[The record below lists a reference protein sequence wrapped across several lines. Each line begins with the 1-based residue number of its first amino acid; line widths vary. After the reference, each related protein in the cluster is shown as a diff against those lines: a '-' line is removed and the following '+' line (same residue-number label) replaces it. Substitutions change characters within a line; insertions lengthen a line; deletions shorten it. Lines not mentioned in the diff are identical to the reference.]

1 MLLWLANVYR
11 LGVKELRSL
20 VFDPVLLLLIVYVF
34 TLAIYAVATG
44 AKLEVLNASV
54 AYVDEDRSALS
65 GRIISAILP
74 PEFDT
79 PVEISA
85 DRIDAS
91 MNSGAFVFVL
101 RFPPNFEA
109 DLLAGRK
116 SEIQL
121 NVDATAMAQAGNG
134 TVFLQS
140 IIQAETAKFL
150 SGNENA
156 AALPI
161 NLVVRAMFNPNLDSS
176 WFNAVMQVIN
186 NVTLLSVLLTGAA
199 LIRERE
205 HGTIEHLLVMPVKPS
220 EIMVAKIWANGLVIV
235 LAAVLSLVFV
245 VQGLLGVPIH
255 GSIALFVFG
264 ALIYMISVTG
274 LGILIATFTT
284 SMPQFGLLALPV
296 LVIMNLL
303 SGSTTPM
310 ESMPAWLQAIM
321 QASPSTHFVAFAQ
334 AILYRGAG
342 LTTVWPSLVAMS
354 VLSAVFFVIAL
365 SRFRTTMAG
374 AR

>member
-1 MLLWLANVYR
+1 MFLWLANVYR

-44 AKLEVLNASV
+44 AKLEVQNASV

-91 MNSGAFVFVL
+91 MDSGAFVFVL
-101 RFPPNFEA
+101 RFPPEFEA

-150 SGNENA
+150 SGNEDA

-186 NVTLLSVLLTGAA
+186 NVTILSVLLTGAA

-220 EIMVAKIWANGLVIV
+220 EIMVAKIWANGLAIV
-235 LAAVLSLVFV
+235 VAAVLSLVFV
-245 VQGLLGVPIH
+245 VQLLLGVPIH

-310 ESMPAWLQAIM
+310 ESMPEWLQAVM
-321 QASPSTHFVAFAQ
+321 QVSPSTHFVAFAQ

-365 SRFRTTMAG
+365 SRFRKTMAG

>member
-1 MLLWLANVYR
+1 MFLWLANVYR

-44 AKLEVLNASV
+44 AKLEVQNASV

-65 GRIISAILP
+65 GRIVSAILP

-91 MNSGAFVFVL
+91 MDSGAFVFVL
-101 RFPPNFEA
+101 RFPPELEA
-109 DLLAGRK
+109 DLLAGRN

-150 SGNENA
+150 SGNEDA

-186 NVTLLSVLLTGAA
+186 NVTILSVLLTGAA

-220 EIMVAKIWANGLVIV
+220 EIMVAKIWANGLAIV
-235 LAAVLSLVFV
+235 VAAVLSLVFV
-245 VQGLLGVPIH
+245 VQLLLGVPIH

-310 ESMPAWLQAIM
+310 ESMPEWLQAIM
-321 QASPSTHFVAFAQ
+321 QVSPSTHFVAFAQ

-342 LTTVWPSLVAMS
+342 LTTVWPSILAMS

>member
-1 MLLWLANVYR
+1 MFLWLANVYR

-44 AKLEVLNASV
+44 AKLEVQNASV

-91 MNSGAFVFVL
+91 MDSGAFVFVL
-101 RFPPNFEA
+101 RFPPEFEA

-150 SGNENA
+150 SGNEDA

-186 NVTLLSVLLTGAA
+186 NVTILSVLLTGAA

-220 EIMVAKIWANGLVIV
+220 EIMVAKIWANGLAIV
-235 LAAVLSLVFV
+235 VAAVLSLVFV
-245 VQGLLGVPIH
+245 VQLLLGVPIH

-310 ESMPAWLQAIM
+310 ESMPEWLQAVM
-321 QASPSTHFVAFAQ
+321 QVSPSTHFVAFAQ

-342 LTTVWPSLVAMS
+342 VTTVWPSILAMS

-365 SRFRTTMAG
+365 SRFRKTMAG

>member
-1 MLLWLANVYR
+1 MFLWLANVYR

-65 GRIISAILP
+65 GRIVSAILP
-74 PEFDT
+74 PEFET

>member
-1 MLLWLANVYR
+1 MWLANVYR

-44 AKLEVLNASV
+44 AKLEVQNASV

-65 GRIISAILP
+65 GRIVRAILP

-91 MNSGAFVFVL
+91 MDSGAFVFVL
-101 RFPPNFEA
+101 RFPPDFEA

-116 SEIQL
+116 PEIQL

-140 IIQAETAKFL
+140 IIQAEAAKFL
-150 SGNENA
+150 SGNEDA
-156 AALPI
+156 AALPMD
-161 NLVVRAMFNPNLDSS
+161 LVVRAMFNPNLDSS

-186 NVTLLSVLLTGAA
+186 NVTILSVLLTGAA

-220 EIMVAKIWANGLVIV
+220 EIMVAKIWANGLAIV
-235 LAAVLSLVFV
+235 VAAVLSLVFV
-245 VQGLLGVPIH
+245 VQLLLGVPIH

-310 ESMPAWLQAIM
+310 ESMPEWLQAIM

-342 LTTVWPSLVAMS
+342 LTTVWPSIVAMS
-354 VLSAVFFVIAL
+354 VLSVVFFVIAL

>member
-1 MLLWLANVYR
+1 MFLWLANVYR

-44 AKLEVLNASV
+44 AKLEVQNASV

-79 PVEISA
+79 PVEISV

-91 MNSGAFVFVL
+91 MDSGAFVFVL
-101 RFPPNFEA
+101 RFPPEFEA

-150 SGNENA
+150 SGNEDA

-186 NVTLLSVLLTGAA
+186 NVTILSVLLTGAA

-220 EIMVAKIWANGLVIV
+220 EIMVAKIWANGLAIV
-235 LAAVLSLVFV
+235 VAAVLSLVFV
-245 VQGLLGVPIH
+245 VQLLLGVPIH

-310 ESMPAWLQAIM
+310 ESMPEWLQAIM
-321 QASPSTHFVAFAQ
+321 QVSPSTHFVAFAQ

-342 LTTVWPSLVAMS
+342 LTTVWPSILAMS

>member
-1 MLLWLANVYR
+1 MFLWLANVYR

-44 AKLEVLNASV
+44 AKLEVQNASV

-79 PVEISA
+79 PVEISV

-91 MNSGAFVFVL
+91 MDSGAFVFVL
-101 RFPPNFEA
+101 RFPPEFEA

-150 SGNENA
+150 SGNEDA

-186 NVTLLSVLLTGAA
+186 NVTILSVLLTGAA

-220 EIMVAKIWANGLVIV
+220 EIMLAKIWANGLAIV
-235 LAAVLSLVFV
+235 VAAVLSLVFV
-245 VQGLLGVPIH
+245 VQLLLGVPIH

-310 ESMPAWLQAIM
+310 ESMPEWLQAVM
-321 QASPSTHFVAFAQ
+321 QVSPSTHFVAFAQ

-365 SRFRTTMAG
+365 SRFRKTMAG

>member
-1 MLLWLANVYR
+1 MFLWLANVYR

-65 GRIISAILP
+65 GRIVSAILP

-310 ESMPAWLQAIM
+310 ESMPEWLQAIM

>member
-1 MLLWLANVYR
+1 MFLWLANVYR

-44 AKLEVLNASV
+44 AKLEVQNASV

-65 GRIISAILP
+65 GRIVSAILP
-74 PEFDT
+74 PEFDI

-91 MNSGAFVFVL
+91 MDSGAFVFVL
-101 RFPPNFEA
+101 RFPPEFEA

-150 SGNENA
+150 SGNEDA

-186 NVTLLSVLLTGAA
+186 NVTILSVLLTGAA

-220 EIMVAKIWANGLVIV
+220 EIMVAKIWANGLAIV
-235 LAAVLSLVFV
+235 VAAVLSLVFV
-245 VQGLLGVPIH
+245 VQLLLGVPIH

-310 ESMPAWLQAIM
+310 ESMPEWLQAIM
-321 QASPSTHFVAFAQ
+321 QVSPSTHFVAFAQ

-342 LTTVWPSLVAMS
+342 LTTVWPSILAMS

-365 SRFRTTMAG
+365 SRFRKTTAG

>member
-1 MLLWLANVYR
+1 MFLWLANVYR

-44 AKLEVLNASV
+44 AKLEVQNASV

-65 GRIISAILP
+65 GRIVGAILP

-85 DRIDAS
+85 DRIDTS
-91 MNSGAFVFVL
+91 MDSGAFVFVL
-101 RFPPNFEA
+101 RFPPDFEA

-150 SGNENA
+150 SGNEDA

-161 NLVVRAMFNPNLDSS
+161 DLVVRAMFNPNLDSS

-205 HGTIEHLLVMPVKPS
+205 HGTVEHLLVMPVKPS
-220 EIMVAKIWANGLVIV
+220 EIMVAKIWANGLAIV
-235 LAAVLSLVFV
+235 VAAVLSLVFV

-296 LVIMNLL
+296 LVVMNLL

-342 LTTVWPSLVAMS
+342 LTTVWPSIVAMS
-354 VLSAVFFVIAL
+354 VLSVIFFVVAL
-365 SRFRTTMAG
+365 SRFRSTMAG

>member
-1 MLLWLANVYR
+1 MFLWLANVYR

-44 AKLEVLNASV
+44 AKLEVQNASV

-65 GRIISAILP
+65 GRIVRAILP

-91 MNSGAFVFVL
+91 MDSGAFVFVL
-101 RFPPNFEA
+101 RFPPDFEA

-116 SEIQL
+116 PEIQL

-140 IIQAETAKFL
+140 IIQAEAAKFL
-150 SGNENA
+150 SGNEDA
-156 AALPI
+156 AALPMD
-161 NLVVRAMFNPNLDSS
+161 LVVRAMFNPNLDSS

-186 NVTLLSVLLTGAA
+186 NVTILSVLLTGAA

-220 EIMVAKIWANGLVIV
+220 EIMVAKIWANGLAIV
-235 LAAVLSLVFV
+235 VAAVLSLVFV
-245 VQGLLGVPIH
+245 VQLLLGVPIH

-310 ESMPAWLQAIM
+310 ESMPEWLQAIM

-342 LTTVWPSLVAMS
+342 LTTVWPSIVAMS
-354 VLSAVFFVIAL
+354 VLSVVFFVIAL

>member
-65 GRIISAILP
+65 GRIVSAILP

-91 MNSGAFVFVL
+91 MNSGTFVFVL
-101 RFPPNFEA
+101 RFPPDFEA

-116 SEIQL
+116 PEIQL

-150 SGNENA
+150 SGNEDA

-205 HGTIEHLLVMPVKPS
+205 QGTIEHLLVMPVKPS

-264 ALIYMISVTG
+264 ALIYMVSVTG

-284 SMPQFGLLALPV
+284 SMPQFGLLALPI

-342 LTTVWPSLVAMS
+342 LTTVWPSIVAMS
-354 VLSAVFFVIAL
+354 VLSVVFFIIAL
-365 SRFRTTMAG
+365 SRFRKTMAG

>member
-65 GRIISAILP
+65 GRIVSAILP

-116 SEIQL
+116 SEVQL

-310 ESMPAWLQAIM
+310 ESMPEWLQAIM

>member
-1 MLLWLANVYR
+1 MFLWLANVYR

-310 ESMPAWLQAIM
+310 ESMPEWLQAIM

-365 SRFRTTMAG
+365 SRFRKTMAG

>member
-1 MLLWLANVYR
+1 MFLWLANVYR

-44 AKLEVLNASV
+44 AKLEVQNASV

-65 GRIISAILP
+65 GRIVSAILP
-74 PEFDT
+74 PEFDI

-91 MNSGAFVFVL
+91 MDSGAFVFVL
-101 RFPPNFEA
+101 RFPPEFEA

-150 SGNENA
+150 SGNEDA

-186 NVTLLSVLLTGAA
+186 NVTILSVLLTGAA

-220 EIMVAKIWANGLVIV
+220 EIMVAKIWANGLAIV
-235 LAAVLSLVFV
+235 VAAVLSLVFV
-245 VQGLLGVPIH
+245 VQLLLGVPIH

-310 ESMPAWLQAIM
+310 ESMPEWLQAIM
-321 QASPSTHFVAFAQ
+321 QVSPSTHFVAFAQ

-342 LTTVWPSLVAMS
+342 LTTVWPSILAMS

-365 SRFRTTMAG
+365 SRFRKTMAG